1 MRGLA
6 LAALLTA
13 VPGLARASAVITAI
27 PEPTALGLIAA
38 GVAGL
43 AVARWRRK

>member
-1 MRGLA
+1 MHGHA
-6 LAALLTA
+6 KAAQLTA
-13 VPGLARASAVITAI
+13 VPGLARASGDITAS